1 MPRAV
6 LKWHEYRR
14 RSSWTHTPAAMMAAR
29 QLKNLDWHRR
39 RSFVSLYVNSITTTT
54 TILPLYDSPPAV
66 SLFYI
71 FDLCFSFSLYSCLI
85 FYSFLF
91 LFSIPLSFVHT
102 YTHNIETRDLSFFCF
117 VFPSLST
124 IEAERNLHR
133 DWLERR
139 CKLHSYWLSS
149 SPSIRWW
156 LREAAAERSIHS
168 AAAGFSYLEPP
179 FTHPPSI
186 DQEEHYGRAG
196 CCVVSFFFSP
206 LPQSR
211 VTPFHSAWRS
221 SAPSSP
227 YTPSIFN
234 SYKRC
239 SIDSLYIYI

>member
-1 MPRAV
+1 MNTDGDRRERTLPRPWWLHDSSKILIGIVVV
-6 LKWHEYRR
+6 LSYRYT
-14 RSSWTHTPAAMMAAR
+14 WTP
-29 QLKNLDWHRR
+29 
-39 RSFVSLYVNSITTTT
+39 SLLR
-54 TILPLYDSPPAV
+54 ILPLYDSPQAV

-91 LFSIPLSFVHT
+91 LSSFPLSFVHT
-102 YTHNIETRDLSFFCF
+102 HTHNIETRDLSFFCF
-117 VFPSLST
+117 VFPSLSR

-186 DQEEHYGRAG
+186 DQEEHYGRAD
-196 CCVVSFFFSP
+196 CCVVSFFFLRSLNP
-206 LPQSR
+206 VWLHSIPPGVAPRRAVHILP
-211 VTPFHSAWRS
+211 AS
-221 SAPSSP
+221 SIHIKDA
-227 YTPSIFN
+227 
-234 SYKRC
+234 
-239 SIDSLYIYI
+239 L